1 MAEQD
6 SQTQDIQ
13 NAANTVQNVGG
24 AAQNTRSFFSN
35 LKTIIQFSKSAK
47 AAQTAATTAQTAAT
61 TARTAATTAR
71 IAGTAA
77 RGALAA
83 SEASTGPIGLM
94 ILAAQFGQGLKKYTD
109 KIRKAIAKVVG
120 GFILYLILKLG
131 LKILGAIAGFVF
143 GTVTGLPLLLLGP
156 IGLPLYAGW
165 VIGWTVYGWFKPTNM
180 FAIAAHPVSF
190 IQGFWA
196 GIKGAFAA
204 VGSFFSSIGSG
215 ITQAAASTW
224 GGIVSAGGAVF
235 NAVGNVGGAL
245 LGGLSGTGASST
257 IAGVSVGTAFAA
269 IGIGGTLVGITTS
282 ASFFNPDPE
291 EAQFLTGD
299 NEFYTISKTASPFN
313 LENEDLAS
321 PQTITF
327 TITLEAKEQNLN
339 NITIGDN
346 LTVSGENVNNSIPRD
361 KDGNPVSPP
370 CGSITGN
377 HLDAGATWTCRF
389 EIQTQNTWTDSLV
402 TNIVRVQATPEGE
415 TQPTIDSAT
424 AIVRIGDPP
433 TNCPQGWPTTGD
445 LSQGPQ
451 GSTSHGD
458 INSLGYPPMEAVDIA
473 TPLQTPVYATVDG
486 IVTSIDDGTGRTN
499 NGLNQVINVAVS
511 GCPGLILVSFIHLA
525 SVGVNEADQITFGQ
539 PIATTGD
546 PGAAQHLH
554 YQFNPDNNRTVQ
566 LGPPFVPDSFP
577 RDCNGISECNLHI
590 ESAPF

>member
-1 MAEQD
+1 MAEQEIE
-6 SQTQDIQ
+6 SQYSPENQPTQDVQ
-13 NAANTVQNVGG
+13 NAVSTAQDVGG
-24 AAQNTRSFFSN
+24 AARNTKSFLSN
-35 LKTIIQFSKSAK
+35 ITKFFKSAK
-47 AAQTAATTAQTAAT
+47 TAQTAAT
-61 TARTAATTAR
+61 TAKV
-71 IAGTAA
+71 AGTAA
-77 RGALAA
+77 KGAVAA
-83 SEASTGPIGLM
+83 SEATNPVGWAM
-94 ILAAQFGQGLKKYTD
+94 LAAQLAPFIK
-109 KIRKAIAKVVG
+109 KIRNAIVAL
-120 GFILYLILKLG
+120 ILYLILKLG

-143 GTVTGLPLLLLGP
+143 GSVTGLPLLLLGP

-180 FAIAAHPVSF
+180 FSIAAHPVSF

-204 VGSFFSSIGSG
+204 VGSFFSSIGSA
-215 ITQAAASTW
+215 ITGAAASTW
-224 GGIVSAGGAVF
+224 GGMVSAVGGIANVI
-235 NAVGNVGGAL
+235 GNVASAL
-245 LGGLSGTGASST
+245 TSLSTVTAS
-257 IAGVSVGTAFAA
+257 GP
-269 IGIGGTLVGITTS
+269 LVGISVGATFGLIIYHSLQNSVDTA

-299 NEFYTISKTASPFN
+299 NEFYTITKTASPFK

-339 NITIGDN
+339 SITLSDN

-361 KDGNPVSPP
+361 RDGNPVSPP
-370 CGSITGN
+370 CGGITGN

-389 EIQTQNTWTDSLV
+389 EIQTQNAWTDALV

-458 INSLGYPPMEAVDIA
+458 TNSLGYPPMEAVDIA

-486 IVTSIDDGTGRTN
+486 IVSSINDGTGRTN

-511 GCPGLILVSFIHLA
+511 GCPGLVLVSFIHLA
-525 SVGVNEADQITFGQ
+525 SVNVSEGDQITFSQ